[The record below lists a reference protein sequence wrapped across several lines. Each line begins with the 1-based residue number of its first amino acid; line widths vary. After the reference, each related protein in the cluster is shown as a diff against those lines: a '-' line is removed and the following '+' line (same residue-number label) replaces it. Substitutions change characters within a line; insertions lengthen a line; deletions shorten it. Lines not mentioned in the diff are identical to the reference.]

1 MKMNIVFWNSDV
13 HSKIS
18 YLLIWYW
25 VKQFLFEW
33 RHKWTLHFEHF
44 QYVFPEHC
52 SFLHLVLF
60 TADTNIG
67 QWSNPSYL
75 KSFGTLDADSRVFFR
90 GGSFSSSLRLSLE
103 IELVEYNISSSEL
116 SLSISFDIFGLFN
129 KYDEREIEVS
139 VLFIARRYL
148 LFVLLHHMI
157 YICLVF
163 SFLSHMLG
171 IFFLSYTW
179 DFSFLS
185 LCIISF
191 HMHKKRSVR
200 IIRWMFPKDMWSVIS
215 YIKKI
220 RTVMTECPLHG
231 TFPSWFHNVSVGQLE
246 YCGILSFDNLIICLA
261 ISFERT
267 RFFPAF
273 MEKQ

>member
-75 KSFGTLDADSRVFFR
+75 KSFGTLDADSRAFFR

-103 IELVEYNISSSEL
+103 IELVEHSCICWITGLSNKNFAISNL
-116 SLSISFDIFGLFN
+116 
-129 KYDEREIEVS
+129 
-139 VLFIARRYL
+139 
-148 LFVLLHHMI
+148 
-157 YICLVF
+157 
-163 SFLSHMLG
+163 
-171 IFFLSYTW
+171 
-179 DFSFLS
+179 
-185 LCIISF
+185 
-191 HMHKKRSVR
+191 
-200 IIRWMFPKDMWSVIS
+200 
-215 YIKKI
+215 
-220 RTVMTECPLHG
+220 TVMTECPLHG
-231 TFPSWFHNVSVGQLE
+231 TFPSWCHNVSVGQLE

-273 MEKQ
+273 LEKQ

>member
-116 SLSISFDIFGLFN
+116 SLSISFDIFELFN

-179 DFSFLS
+179 DFFFFLYASSLFICTRRDPFASFVGCFLKICDRLYLILRKFGPLWPNVLS
-185 LCIISF
+185 TGHF
-191 HMHKKRSVR
+191 
-200 IIRWMFPKDMWSVIS
+200 
-215 YIKKI
+215 
-220 RTVMTECPLHG
+220 LHDSIMY
-231 TFPSWFHNVSVGQLE
+231 P
-246 YCGILSFDNLIICLA
+246 
-261 ISFERT
+261 
-267 RFFPAF
+267 
-273 MEKQ
+273 